1 MKNVKT
7 TLSYLLCLMLP
18 FSGNLQAQ
26 KKKDP
31 AKIVA
36 VDSVKTPAKDTA
48 KKETLADK
56 VKSCKMKDGLFRLYQ
71 DTVTGSLMIYV
82 RKEQLEKEYLYQSF
96 SISGPPSLFL
106 NQNMLR
112 ETWLFSL
119 RRNFDKIYWSR
130 SNTNFYYDKNNP
142 ISRAANADVSES
154 VFAAEKIISK
164 DSLGFLISADNLFLS
179 EKLDPVKPNIPPTI
193 PANSYLNLGT
203 LNKDKSEYWKIRSFP
218 KNTDIIVNL
227 SYENPMPQND
237 GDNFITDARFITVR
251 LQHSLIELPENDFVP
266 RADDPRIGFFT
277 TMANDMSSTDILP
290 FKDYIHRW
298 HLKKK
303 DPRAALSEPVEPIV
317 WWVENTTPVE
327 LRQTVINAGLQWNT
341 AFEKAGFK
349 NAVVM
354 KMMPDDADWDPADI
368 RYNVIRWVSSDLG
381 FAIGPSFVNPRT
393 GQILGSDITIDY
405 SFLRGLGMETDLF
418 EKGYALKAEEICK
431 PGQCQMAHGLRLQ
444 QEFAKTMLD
453 VMDDDEAEKKEL
465 LHQFITEL
473 VMHEMGHTMGLMHN
487 MKASHMLSP
496 EQLKDKKVT
505 GKFGVIGS
513 VMDYST
519 VNLSL
524 DRSKQAHYYTT
535 VTGPYDHWA
544 IEYGYTPFSPGEE
557 KKKLDEIASRS
568 TDPKLIFGN
577 DADICFP
584 GGGIDPRVMVWDMSN
599 DPLSY
604 AEERFQIV
612 DKLVT
617 RLKEKFTKP
626 DEGYARLRNN
636 YNFVFYQRFNMA
648 FTVANYVGGVFVDRS
663 RPGQKST
670 SLPYTPVAEDQQK
683 KAVQLLCKYVFRPG
697 AIAGDQYLYNYLQ
710 AQRRGF
716 NFFGNSED
724 PKIDIMSFN
733 MYSNVLSPLL
743 SNSTLRR
750 LGNSRMYGNTYT
762 ATKLLQ
768 DLDQGIFEEDLSGS
782 VNPMR
787 MQLQQ
792 IFVERLI
799 SLNDTK
805 NPLMGYDTRPAVF
818 DELKKLYKKLHK
830 NKSGDEATRAHR
842 AFLSHQIETALKL
855 ED

>member
-1 MKNVKT
+1 
-7 TLSYLLCLMLP
+7 
-18 FSGNLQAQ
+18 
-26 KKKDP
+26 
-31 AKIVA
+31 
-36 VDSVKTPAKDTA
+36 
-48 KKETLADK
+48 
-56 VKSCKMKDGLFRLYQ
+56 MKDGLFRLYQ
-71 DTVTGSLMIYV
+71 DTVTGSVMIYV

-303 DPRAALSEPVEPIV
+303 DPHAALSEPVEPIV

-327 LRQTVINAGLQWNT
+327 LRQTVINAGLQWNA

-418 EKGYALKAEEICK
+418 EKGFALKAEEISK
-431 PGQCQMAHGLRLQ
+431 NGQCQMAHGLRFQ

-505 GKFGVIGS
+505 GKYGVIGS

-557 KKKLDEIASRS
+557 KR
-568 TDPKLIFGN
+568 N
-577 DADICFP
+577 
-584 GGGIDPRVMVWDMSN
+584 W
-599 DPLSY
+599 
-604 AEERFQIV
+604 
-612 DKLVT
+612 
-617 RLKEKFTKP
+617 TK
-626 DEGYARLRNN
+626 
-636 YNFVFYQRFNMA
+636 
-648 FTVANYVGGVFVDRS
+648 
-663 RPGQKST
+663 
-670 SLPYTPVAEDQQK
+670 
-683 KAVQLLCKYVFRPG
+683 
-697 AIAGDQYLYNYLQ
+697 
-710 AQRRGF
+710 
-716 NFFGNSED
+716 
-724 PKIDIMSFN
+724 
-733 MYSNVLSPLL
+733 
-743 SNSTLRR
+743 
-750 LGNSRMYGNTYT
+750 
-762 ATKLLQ
+762 
-768 DLDQGIFEEDLSGS
+768 
-782 VNPMR
+782 
-787 MQLQQ
+787 
-792 IFVERLI
+792 
-799 SLNDTK
+799 
-805 NPLMGYDTRPAVF
+805 
-818 DELKKLYKKLHK
+818 
-830 NKSGDEATRAHR
+830 
-842 AFLSHQIETALKL
+842 
-855 ED
+855 